1 MKTIPYTAKDFTWVK
16 ISPEQIH
23 TVGEKLIERKKIAY
37 KQLKNILPEKRTFE
51 NTVIA
56 LEISEGVYGNTM
68 SAIGLL
74 AEVSPSKE
82 IRDTAFKV
90 IMDVC
95 QKLVDIEYDRDI
107 YISLLEYYE
116 GNFSDEKKQ
125 LSKEDIKLLEDGI
138 REYKRMGF
146 DLETSKQKKLKTLL
160 KKASQLSTTFG
171 KNINDYSDY
180 ILCTEEEIAGVP
192 DRVKA
197 SLPRDEKSGKY
208 IVTLQYPH
216 VVPFMSYADDRKK
229 REELGL
235 KNMKKGGKK
244 NLELL
249 TKLVA
254 IRAEIA
260 SILGYDHHADF
271 RTENR
276 MAKKAETAAKFQ
288 DSLLKK
294 LAPAVKRDVKELEE
308 YAKVLGIKD
317 FQHFDIAYVATKLAK
332 ERFNYNPED
341 VRAYFPVD
349 KVIEEMFNLYQKL
362 FGLTIKKVDYKLW
375 HKDVTL
381 YEVSDAKEKS
391 LIGYFAMDLFPRE
404 GKYGHAMCTDTFVG
418 HAKTFGGDEYVAPF
432 STIVCNF
439 PTPTKKVP
447 SLLSVSE
454 TETLFHEFGHC
465 MHMTLSRVLRE
476 SQAGS
481 RVAWDFVE
489 TPSQFME
496 NWVMNDTMLTKMSK
510 HYITGKILPKELRT
524 KVLSAKKFQS
534 GYAYT
539 RQLIMGKLDLDMH
552 MGIVENPTAYYA
564 KLVKQYTGMIYPEKE
579 SLFPAGFGHI
589 GGGYDAGY
597 YSYLWALVYSY
608 DAFSEFEK
616 NGIFNKEL
624 GMKWRKEVL
633 EKGSSEDEMKLI
645 THFLG
650 RKPTQEAFLKE
661 VIGN

>member
-16 ISPEQIH
+16 ISPDQIQ

-37 KQLKNILPEKRTFE
+37 KQLKSVLPEKRTFE

-56 LEISEGVYGNTM
+56 MEISEGVYGNTM

-82 IRDTAFKV
+82 VRDTAFKI
-90 IMDVC
+90 IMGVS

-146 DLETSKQKKLKTLL
+146 DLETVKQKKLKTLL
-160 KKASQLSTTFG
+160 KKASEISTKFG

-180 ILCTEEEIAGVP
+180 ILCNEEEIDGVP

-216 VVPFMSYADDRKK
+216 IGPFMAYASSRKK
-229 REELGL
+229 REELGI

-244 NLELL
+244 NLDLL
-249 TKLVA
+249 NKLVA

-260 SILGYDHHADF
+260 SILGYAHHADF

-294 LAPAVKRDVKELEE
+294 LAPAAKRDIKELQD

-317 FQHFDIAYVATKLAK
+317 FQHFDVAYVANKLAQ

-341 VRAYFPVD
+341 VRAYFPVE
-349 KVIEEMFNLYQKL
+349 KVIEEMFGLYKKL
-362 FGLTIKKVDYKLW
+362 FGISIKKID
-375 HKDVTL
+375 
-381 YEVSDAKEKS
+381 
-391 LIGYFAMDLFPRE
+391 
-404 GKYGHAMCTDTFVG
+404 
-418 HAKTFGGDEYVAPF
+418 
-432 STIVCNF
+432 
-439 PTPTKKVP
+439 
-447 SLLSVSE
+447 
-454 TETLFHEFGHC
+454 
-465 MHMTLSRVLRE
+465 
-476 SQAGS
+476 
-481 RVAWDFVE
+481 
-489 TPSQFME
+489 
-496 NWVMNDTMLTKMSK
+496 
-510 HYITGKILPKELRT
+510 
-524 KVLSAKKFQS
+524 
-534 GYAYT
+534 
-539 RQLIMGKLDLDMH
+539 
-552 MGIVENPTAYYA
+552 
-564 KLVKQYTGMIYPEKE
+564 
-579 SLFPAGFGHI
+579 
-589 GGGYDAGY
+589 
-597 YSYLWALVYSY
+597 YSY
-608 DAFSEFEK
+608 
-616 NGIFNKEL
+616 GIK
-624 GMKWRKEVL
+624 
-633 EKGSSEDEMKLI
+633 I
-645 THFLG
+645 
-650 RKPTQEAFLKE
+650 
-661 VIGN
+661 